1 MTTEMLAVIYGL
13 IYSISSAGET
23 VAVKSLNY
31 NSVPLTLPTY
41 TAFLSNQM
49 WIFLLPVYIYQW
61 KERRRLKEHYW
72 TQNILLG
79 CLLFGLTLLRN
90 ISLTVLPGS
99 VFSLLI
105 STSIFFNIVLSKFIL
120 AKTFTLW
127 HLSAAAF
134 CLASAF
140 SISFVSL
147 FTDQEEMKGSD
158 FKIGI
163 TTALFAAFLLGLMN
177 VTQEYI
183 QPTWDNYDIRM
194 VEMSIIS
201 SIIASM
207 LIIVYTTFSKEI
219 THWSIDINAAT
230 QDKNGLLLIICVS
243 TALPVLKMIT
253 RNFKY
258 ATIKYSNAFFFEF
271 MQSTGS
277 LLGSLACIVV
287 FQEPWSIGYIVAICL
302 MAISFMLYAQTKK
315 EVEMPPPPNYPKG
328 DIQIMNPLDTVKVQK
343 SEEKIV
349 LTVTLWK

>member
-1 MTTEMLAVIYGL
+1 
-13 IYSISSAGET
+13 
-23 VAVKSLNY
+23 
-31 NSVPLTLPTY
+31 
-41 TAFLSNQM
+41 
-49 WIFLLPVYIYQW
+49 
-61 KERRRLKEHYW
+61 
-72 TQNILLG
+72 
-79 CLLFGLTLLRN
+79 
-90 ISLTVLPGS
+90 
-99 VFSLLI
+99 
-105 STSIFFNIVLSKFIL
+105 VLSKIFL
-120 AKTFTLW
+120 AKVFTLW

-207 LIIVYTTFSKEI
+207 LIIVYATFSKEI
-219 THWSIDINAAT
+219 AHWSIDINAAT
-230 QDKNGLLLIICVS
+230 RDKNGLLLIICVS
-243 TALPVLKMIT
+243 IALPVLKMIT

-302 MAISFMLYAQTKK
+302 MAISFILYAHTKK
-315 EVEMPPPPNYPKG
+315 KVEMPPPPNYPKG

>member
-1 MTTEMLAVIYGL
+1 MLAVIYGL

-31 NSVPLTLPTY
+31 NSVPLALPTY

-49 WIFLLPVYIYQW
+49 WIFLLPVYVYQW
-61 KERRRLKEHYW
+61 KERSRLKEQFW
-72 TQNILLG
+72 AQNIFLG
-79 CLLFGLTLLRN
+79 SLLFGLTLLRN

-105 STSIFFNIVLSKFIL
+105 STSIFFNIVLSKLVL
-120 AKTFTLW
+120 AKIFTLW

-147 FTDQEEMKGSD
+147 FTDQEEMKGAD
-158 FKIGI
+158 FKVGI
-163 TTALFAAFLLGLMN
+163 TTALLAAFLLGVMN
-177 VTQEYI
+177 VAQEYI

-194 VEMSIIS
+194 VEMFIVS
-201 SIIASM
+201 SIIAST
-207 LIIVYTTFSKEI
+207 LIIVYATFSKEI
-219 THWSIDINAAT
+219 THWPIDIGAAT
-230 QDKNGLLLIICVS
+230 QDNGGLILITCVS
-243 TALPVLKMIT
+243 VALPILKMIT

-258 ATIKYSNAFFFEF
+258 ATIKHSNAFFFEF

-287 FQEPWSIGYIVAICL
+287 FQEPWSIGYIIGICL
-302 MAISFMLYAQTKK
+302 MTISFILYAQTKR

-328 DIQIMNPLDTVKVQK
+328 DIQIINPLDTVKVHK

>member
-1 MTTEMLAVIYGL
+1 MLAVIYGL

-49 WIFLLPVYIYQW
+49 WIFLLPIYVYQW
-61 KERRRLKEHYW
+61 KERNSLKPQFW
-72 TQNILLG
+72 AQNIFVG

-105 STSIFFNIVLSKFIL
+105 STSIFFNIVLSKLFL
-120 AKTFTLW
+120 AKVFTAW
-127 HLSAAAF
+127 HISAAVF

-140 SISFVSL
+140 SISFISL
-147 FTDQEEMKGSD
+147 FTDQEEMKGAD
-158 FKIGI
+158 FKVGI
-163 TTALFAAFLLGLMN
+163 TTALFAAFLLGVMN
-177 VTQEYI
+177 VAQEYI

-194 VEMSIIS
+194 VEMSIVS

-207 LIIVYTTFSKEI
+207 LIIIYATFSKEI
-219 THWSIDINAAT
+219 AHWPIDIGAAT
-230 QDKNGLLLIICVS
+230 QDNGGLILVICVS
-243 TALPVLKMIT
+243 CALPLLKMIT

-258 ATIKYSNAFFFEF
+258 ATIKHSNAFFFEF
-271 MQSTGS
+271 MQSSGS
-277 LLGSLACIVV
+277 LLGSLACILV

-302 MAISFMLYAQTKK
+302 MAISFILYAQTKK
-315 EVEMPPPPNYPKG
+315 KIEMPPPPNYPKG